1 MQQRAKTSNQ
11 YVGCNT
17 VEHFIRTYDGAT
29 MKELQF
35 NRVASIYRNI
45 IKSIKRTRR
54 GYNVI
59 LANGQKVVITIQK

>member
-35 NRVASIYRNI
+35 SRVASIYRNI

>member
-17 VEHFIRTYDGAT
+17 VEHFNRTYDGAT

-35 NRVASIYRNI
+35 SRVASIYRNI